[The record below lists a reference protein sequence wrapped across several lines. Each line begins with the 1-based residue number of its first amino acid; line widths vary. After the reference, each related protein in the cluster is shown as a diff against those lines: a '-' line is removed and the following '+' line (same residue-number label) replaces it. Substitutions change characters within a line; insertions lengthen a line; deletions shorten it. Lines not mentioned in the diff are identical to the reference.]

1 LLIMLS
7 DPLSLHVEGVVLL
20 GVGIGAV
27 LAVVGDRAVWERLA
41 AFGIGL
47 VATWLTYG
55 MRAGFLPD
63 SATGRMVAAVGLI
76 ALLVLIAWLASGRLE
91 LWPMLLG
98 VAAMAGAYEFT
109 FTASPPRFIQESPV
123 ALTGVLLAAAFGFAV
138 VTAVTMLVGPDRQ
151 PVAGRDADVG
161 PDDAQTEAEVPL
173 EEMFHQDEEV
183 RS

>member
-1 LLIMLS
+1 MLS

-27 LAVVGDRAVWERLA
+27 LAVVGDRAAWERLA

-47 VATWLTYG
+47 VATWLAYG

-76 ALLVLIAWLASGRLE
+76 GLLVLIAWLASGRLE

-109 FTASPPRFIQESPV
+109 FAASPPRFIQESPV
-123 ALTGVLLAAAFGFAV
+123 ALTGVLLATAFGFAV
-138 VTAVTMLVGPDRQ
+138 VTLATMLVGPDRQ
-151 PVAGRDADVG
+151 PVVGRDADVG